1 MELKDIL
8 SDDVSHDEAKDAVKE
23 HIRSVVDSFVTEEKD
38 GCEKEDEDGE
48 DEESEEDGE
57 DEESEEDDEDDR
69 KMDESLNEAMKV
81 TAHTPSG
88 RSQEIDINRM
98 SDLRQYAQTGKYDY
112 FVVTDKQGNETE
124 YAVDPS
130 GNLTEM

>member
-8 SDDVSHDEAKDAVKE
+8 NDDVSHDEAKDAVKE

-38 GCEKEDEDGE
+38 GYEKEGDD
-48 DEESEEDGE
+48 SE